1 MQCSVAGSSSTFKPP
16 CSSRR
21 QHRQG
26 HCSCWWPFHTE
37 IPTIL
42 LLHED
47 IHQKESSFSSDR
59 QSRAE
64 EELLHKASVGVNKN
78 ITYRHSNASL
88 LGDTHWATWA
98 LGLLQVIKHMDQL
111 SGSYS
116 RLHIPHLP
124 FLLYSLC
131 ALLLVLCP
139 SMEFALSTRSL
150 LSVAK
155 GWSRRHTLASKEP
168 LQCLDEDFSTLAY
181 HPTALSHNH
190 HCYVYSTSLEA
201 LCTHLAFF

>member
-64 EELLHKASVGVNKN
+64 EELLHKASVGVNRN

-88 LGDTHWATWA
+88 LGDTEPHGLWDSSRWLNTWISFLAATQGFISHTCLFSCTLCVHFCWCC
-98 LGLLQVIKHMDQL
+98 V
-111 SGSYS
+111 
-116 RLHIPHLP
+116 LP
-124 FLLYSLC
+124 WNL
-131 ALLLVLCP
+131 
-139 SMEFALSTRSL
+139 
-150 LSVAK
+150 
-155 GWSRRHTLASKEP
+155 
-168 LQCLDEDFSTLAY
+168 
-181 HPTALSHNH
+181 
-190 HCYVYSTSLEA
+190 
-201 LCTHLAFF
+201 HLAQGLFCQ